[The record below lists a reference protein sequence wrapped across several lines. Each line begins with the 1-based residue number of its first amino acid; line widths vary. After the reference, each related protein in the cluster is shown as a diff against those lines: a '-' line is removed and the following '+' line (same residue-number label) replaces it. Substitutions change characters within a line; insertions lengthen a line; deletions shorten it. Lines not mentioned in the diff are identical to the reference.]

1 MKITNMKK
9 LAAACTVCAVF
20 AMLTGCGKYIG
31 RNGMRSEST
40 VQTSN
45 IQTDSAPTESVD
57 GTESAADQHGAAAE
71 LWFDASGGSTR
82 VEKSFLQF
90 PNAVFRSR
98 KQGGE
103 QKEEQKV

>member
-9 LAAACTVCAVF
+9 LAAACAVCAVF

-45 IQTDSAPTESVD
+45 IQTDSAPTESVN
-57 GTESAADQHGAAAE
+57 GTESAAGSGVSEAE
-71 LWFDASGGSTR
+71 SKAENKKRRTKSLRLTTAVLTR
-82 VEKSFLQF
+82 QPSATLPQRWTILS
-90 PNAVFRSR
+90 PI
-98 KQGGE
+98 
-103 QKEEQKV
+103 

>member
-9 LAAACTVCAVF
+9 LAAACAVCAVF

-45 IQTDSAPTESVD
+45 IQTDSAPTGSVN
-57 GTESAADQHGAAAE
+57 GTESAAGS
-71 LWFDASGGSTR
+71 DAS
-82 VEKSFLQF
+82 E
-90 PNAVFRSR
+90 A
-98 KQGGE
+98 
-103 QKEEQKV
+103 